1 MYDFFTQQIFI
12 RSQNLGHIYSET
24 NSIETNDSSQKKRN
38 IQNELTDVNNF
49 TKTFKV
55 VHKDQDA
62 INSFCLNEVIFEN
75 FHPKIDSLFIFRE
88 TKIL

>member
-1 MYDFFTQQIFI
+1 M
-12 RSQNLGHIYSET
+12 GHIYSET